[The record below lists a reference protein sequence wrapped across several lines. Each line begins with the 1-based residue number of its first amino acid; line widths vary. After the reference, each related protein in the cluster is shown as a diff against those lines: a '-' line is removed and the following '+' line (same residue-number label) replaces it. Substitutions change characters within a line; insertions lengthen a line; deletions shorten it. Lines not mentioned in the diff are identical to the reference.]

1 MERQKERIAHY
12 WGQRSEGFRQA
23 HQGEW
28 DSPTASVY
36 REVISSHL
44 SKPGAAILDVGTGS
58 GFFPLLLKDLDAQI
72 TGIDL
77 TPEMLEQARD
87 AVKEQ
92 GASARFLQMDAEH
105 LAFDGESF
113 DLILTRNLTWNLP
126 RLGQAYREWF
136 RVLKPGGVLL
146 NFDGDYVEADRKK
159 SPQELDKFHASQ
171 PITQAMQAEYR
182 EILEDLAGGHHPRPQ
197 WDEQLLREAGFSKV
211 EVDMS
216 FGRRLGQR
224 PEDTPLFCITAYK
237 GR

>member
-1 MERQKERIAHY
+1 M
-12 WGQRSEGFRQA
+12 
-23 HQGEW
+23 
-28 DSPTASVY
+28 
-36 REVISSHL
+36 
-44 SKPGAAILDVGTGS
+44 
-58 GFFPLLLKDLDAQI
+58 
-72 TGIDL
+72 
-77 TPEMLEQARD
+77 
-87 AVKEQ
+87 
-92 GASARFLQMDAEH
+92 
-105 LAFDGESF
+105 
-113 DLILTRNLTWNLP
+113 
-126 RLGQAYREWF
+126 
-136 RVLKPGGVLL
+136 LKPGGVLL